1 MVLLDNNAFLLAFEK
16 LVEKQKGTVFISMKR
31 FTPSSSSSSSSKKK
45 SKGHSHDDNVQCLIR
60 VTDGKKVKISTTISS
75 KDVVKFQGEYGT
87 IMKSKFSGMKSTR
100 KDKKKKRGAQ
110 KM

>member
-60 VTDGKKVKISTTISS
+60 VTDGKKVKISTTVSDLKNSQLRFLHIFLRFFFVHVTTHVS
-75 KDVVKFQGEYGT
+75 DDCV
-87 IMKSKFSGMKSTR
+87 
-100 KDKKKKRGAQ
+100 RGNG
-110 KM
+110 